1 MIRMRNPMATF
12 EDAWTQALLPVHN
25 QIVRKSHYVTQYYRV
40 SHEEDGTIK
49 YNPITREEAKAH
61 DSQE

>member
-1 MIRMRNPMATF
+1 MIRMRNPMMSID
-12 EDAWTQALLPVHN
+12 DAWTQALLPEHN

>member
-1 MIRMRNPMATF
+1 MMSI
-12 EDAWTQALLPVHN
+12 EDAWTQALLPEHD

-49 YNPITREEAKAH
+49 YNPITREEAKN
-61 DSQE
+61 DSDE

>member
-1 MIRMRNPMATF
+1 MMSYEA
-12 EDAWTQALLPVHN
+12 AWTQALLPEHD
-25 QIVRKSHYVTQYYRV
+25 QIVRTSHYVTQYYRV

-49 YNPITREEAKAH
+49 YNPITREEAKN